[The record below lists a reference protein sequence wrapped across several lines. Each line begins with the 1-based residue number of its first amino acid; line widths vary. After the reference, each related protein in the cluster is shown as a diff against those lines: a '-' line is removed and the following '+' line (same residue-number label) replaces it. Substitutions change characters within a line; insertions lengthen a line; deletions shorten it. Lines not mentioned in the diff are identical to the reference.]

1 MISPELRFCDI
12 DPEHWANLMHLLHP
26 PPGGDPAPPSLSPL
40 ARLARAT
47 DAAPRSTTA
56 LSLEMPALVLHRGGR
71 VLRIARLG
79 GGTLPARELA
89 SVSAD
94 ELRALRKRLG
104 LPFVVAVDVDAL
116 PGLWADAQAAV
127 PPDEDYVAQQLA
139 MVRVLRQAVGQS
151 VLVDPPLAGH
161 LPLPSAALLQTTF
174 DQLLPDDRSFVF
186 YLVDGGR
193 VWTSLIAAKAAG
205 DLYLVTTHAAVASR
219 ARFSSIRADAP
230 AVIRAVGERFDP
242 VHIGLFLPLRA
253 WHEAIA
259 GDRSAIARALANRQ
273 AVLDPA
279 PSWLMALVGAGAV
292 AEVATRSAR
301 LAGRLL
307 AASGLGARLMPGGAA
322 AAEKLVQTMTNPLE
336 ALGLDPWDL
345 LRWARDWARRL
356 ELERE
361 VFRSGQ

>member
-1 MISPELRFCDI
+1 MISPELRLCDI
-12 DPEHWANLMHLLHP
+12 DPEGWANLMHLMRP
-26 PPGGDPAPPSLSPL
+26 PPGGDPAPSSLGPL

-47 DAAPRSTTA
+47 NAEQRSTTA
-56 LSLEMPALVLHRGGR
+56 LSPEMPALVLCRGDR

-79 GGTLPARELA
+79 GGTMPEGELT

-94 ELRALRKRLG
+94 VLRAFRKRHR
-104 LPFVVAVDVDAL
+104 LPLVVAVDVDAL
-116 PGLWADAQAAV
+116 PELWADAQAAV
-127 PPDEDYVAQQLA
+127 RPGEDYVAQQLA
-139 MVRVLRQAVGQS
+139 MVRVLRQAIGQS
-151 VLVDPPLAGH
+151 VHVDPGIAGR
-161 LPLPSAALLQTTF
+161 LPLPGYAVLQTTF
-174 DQLLPDDRSFVF
+174 NQLLPDDRSFVF

-193 VWTSLIAAKAAG
+193 VWTSLIAAKAGG
-205 DLYLVTTHAAVASR
+205 DVYLVTSHAAVASR
-219 ARFSSIRADAP
+219 VRFSSIRADAP
-230 AVIRAVGERFDP
+230 AVVRAVGERFDP
-242 VHIGLFLPLRA
+242 VHIGLFLPLRV

-259 GDRSAIARALANRQ
+259 GDRSAIARALGGRQ

-301 LAGRLL
+301 LAGMLL
-307 AASGLGARLMPGGAA
+307 SASGLGARLMPGGAA
-322 AAEKLVQTMTNPLE
+322 AAERLVQTVTNPLE

-361 VFRSGQ
+361 VFGKA